1 MYVCGEFICVRVHMH
16 TCSGQKSCWIF
27 FVTLHLISAD
37 GALTDTRLV
46 SLSSFPSFNLLLSP
60 IFFSFSFSFSP
71 LPPFFSFEIIINS
84 HGAVPNKKNPGSF
97 YLASSKDYIPFFPFK
112 LYITYSWTL
121 TCDVLTKAFA
131 WWYISLVQLLMK
143 WVKYRYMRPGR
154 GKSTFPLLIH
164 RL

>member
-1 MYVCGEFICVRVHMH
+1 MFVVNSYVWGCICTHVVDRSHVGYFLSPFILFLQ
-16 TCSGQKSCWIF
+16 T
-27 FVTLHLISAD
+27 

-46 SLSSFPSFNLLLSP
+46 SLSSFPSFNLLLRP
-60 IFFSFSFSFSP
+60 IFFSSFSFSP

-121 TCDVLTKAFA
+121 TCGVLTKAFA

-154 GKSTFPLLIH
+154 RKSTFPLLIH